1 MTLCAYRRRRQILT
15 LAVCFDFMVVRIYHG
30 CVYTLMTFNWLFVPL
45 SVFSLLKRFYP
56 KPFLSQFTNVVRIQQ
71 QKQPSLFIFALF
83 VLVFSDLQNCYV
95 LLPASWSNHSF
106 SISYIFKFFI
116 KSMNFWIVREC
127 WEVGGYYHIWLNIWW
142 THQTCILLN
151 LVSFKSWIFY
161 TLFSFGAF
169 FPYWLFFIWSF

>member
-56 KPFLSQFTNVVRIQQ
+56 KPFLSQFTNVVRKQQ

-95 LLPASWSNHSF
+95 LLPASWSINFTMCRTTPTAKVPVTEKLFIIVGKRMEVMTAS
-106 SISYIFKFFI
+106 SANGCICRQISHLHLWQVIRQNPDY
-116 KSMNFWIVREC
+116 SQ
-127 WEVGGYYHIWLNIWW
+127 YYTILNMD
-142 THQTCILLN
+142 N
-151 LVSFKSWIFY
+151 
-161 TLFSFGAF
+161 
-169 FPYWLFFIWSF
+169 